1 MKASRQ
7 WLGSARVPIVVITKF
22 WVPNSRL
29 SFLSQGPLSA
39 ASQASRELGLSDTAS
54 RIMAHRHPT
63 LTGGD
68 ATSKQSSTTRS
79 CNTTH
84 SLLSNNRTLLFKRKL
99 KIYQH

>member
-39 ASQASRELGLSDTAS
+39 ASQASREWDCQTQPQESW
-54 RIMAHRHPT
+54 
-63 LTGGD
+63 LTG
-68 ATSKQSSTTRS
+68 TQP
-79 CNTTH
+79 
-84 SLLSNNRTLLFKRKL
+84 
-99 KIYQH
+99 